1 MNVRSLTQCPA
12 PAGGVVLG
20 SIRAR
25 GIADFAN
32 SALRVTHSA
41 SCTANW
47 DFDFCP
53 CQVDFPYKES
63 EPEKQKEKPPKYD
76 PGRARQMWQPEALQA
91 TARPR
96 KRPSRQVEFNQ
107 VSRLRPVR
115 PRYMSR
121 K

>member
-1 MNVRSLTQCPA
+1 MMDLPRDFVRAAALTGA
-12 PAGGVVLG
+12 RMAGLG
-20 SIRAR
+20 EAYS
-25 GIADFAN
+25 GFFA
-32 SALRVTHSA
+32 SASTHSA
-41 SCTANW
+41 TCTALY
-47 DFDFCP
+47 DYGFCP
-53 CQVDFPYKES
+53 CRLDLLGMAVEVPES
-63 EPEKQKEKPPKYD
+63 EKPPKYD

-115 PRYMSR
+115 PRFMSR

>member
-1 MNVRSLTQCPA
+1 MNVRSLTRFPA
-12 PAGGVVLG
+12 SAGGVILG
-20 SIRAR
+20 STRAR

-32 SALRVTHSA
+32 SAFRVTHSA

-47 DFDFCP
+47 DLDFCL
-53 CQVDFPYKES
+53 CQMDYLYEEFKP
-63 EPEKQKEKPPKYD
+63 EPEKPPRYD

-115 PRYMSR
+115 PRFMSR